1 LDTDLRGRLYVD
13 ASALVKLFVPEP
25 ESDELNRLL
34 AGRRDL
40 IVSDLAVTEV
50 VSAAARRMRGGE
62 LNARDVRRLHRAILG
77 DLEAGHFLAARLTP
91 GTHREAERYLL
102 HLQVA
107 LRAADALHLALA
119 AAEEAQTLVTFDDR
133 LREAAGAAGLAV
145 VP

>member
-1 LDTDLRGRLYVD
+1 LGADLIGRLYVD

-40 IVSDLAVTEV
+40 IVSDLAVTEI
-50 VSAAARRMRGGE
+50 VSAAARRQRSGE
-62 LNARDVRRLHRAILG
+62 LAAGDVRRLHRAILG

-91 GTHREAERYLL
+91 ETHREAERYLL

-145 VP
+145 AP